1 MCKRL
6 SHKENATDAV
16 ARITGGRFALLNDYI
31 GDHQRGITND
41 QVLVQHVTATKRVLK
56 NLRVKKTDPLFS
68 KVAAGALYEEDDQ
81 VDVDDLAKLAR
92 ENILTVDL
100 ATGLVSFNSRHVQT
114 FFTETGVL
122 WPIACCRSRLA
133 HDVHVLV

>member
-1 MCKRL
+1 MNVLRPP
-6 SHKENATDAV
+6 
-16 ARITGGRFALLNDYI
+16 RIFYNKHHRRFALLNDYVSAY
-31 GDHQRGITND
+31 HRGLTND
-41 QVLVQHVTATKRVLK
+41 HVLVQHVTPTKRVLK
-56 NLRVKKTDPLFS
+56 NLRVKRLTHPLFS

-81 VDVDDLAKLAR
+81 VDVDDLSKLAR

-122 WPIACCRSRLA
+122 WLLPLSTCA
-133 HDVHVLV
+133 